1 MNVQGPNQVR
11 FRYASLARPKLTLVQ
26 WPNENDAPGFR
37 HAFDTYLAAVG
48 KLGEMMNMLVAEALG
63 LDPMGLMRFFGSP
76 PRNKVSL
83 LKYPEPRLS
92 TGSESP
98 DSAKYSIPAG
108 EVENDEEF
116 QGVGAHKDGGCLTYL
131 LQATEHEGLEVQNKC
146 GKWISMRPLPNS
158 LVVNVGRSL
167 EAITGGICTAT
178 THRVNLSAR
187 KFFRANGRAL
197 GPRYSFP
204 VFQTLKMDLTS
215 KELASL
221 RIPDAIK
228 NLVEGQQVASDAEG
242 YFEKYHLE
250 SPGVGIFT
258 ARITSHP
265 EVGRK
270 WYPAITE
277 KILKGQAEF
286 GVV

>member
-1 MNVQGPNQVR
+1 VPPE
-11 FRYASLARPKLTLVQ
+11 LICEQ
-26 WPNENDAPGFR
+26 WPDEKDTPGFR
-37 HAFDTYLAAVG
+37 HAFDIYLAAVG
-48 KLGEMMNMLVAEALG
+48 KLGEVMNILVAEALG
-63 LDPMGLMRFFGSP
+63 LEPMALMRFFGSP

-83 LKYPEPRLS
+83 LKYPEPSLS
-92 TGSESP
+92 ASSPTSE
-98 DSAKYSIPAG
+98 DYHSASEPFGAPKPVRYSIPAG

-116 QGVGAHKDGGCLTYL
+116 QGVGPHKDGGFLTYL
-131 LQATEHEGLEVQNKC
+131 LQATAHDGLEVQNKC
-146 GKWISMRPLPNS
+146 GNWISMQPLANS

-167 EAITGGICTAT
+167 ESITGGVCTAT
-178 THRVNLSAR
+178 THRVNLSAK
-187 KFFRANGRAL
+187 KFLGADGRAL

-221 RIPDAIK
+221 RIPDNIRD
-228 NLVEGQQVASDAEG
+228 LVDGQQVASDAER

-265 EVGRK
+265 EVGQK
-270 WYPAITE
+270 WYPDITE
-277 KILKGQAEF
+277 RILKGQAEF
-286 GVV
+286 GTVW